1 MVSMNRVTQGSISAQ
16 SLRGLQASQSRVA
29 DLQNQLST
37 GKRLNRPSDDPAGL
51 SSTMQLRSQLRQDSR
66 YLDTISA
73 ATERLNS
80 ADTAL
85 QGISTML
92 TRAKS
97 LMVRAA
103 SASLDDGGRQAIASE
118 LDVIRQGVTD
128 AFNTTYQGR
137 PVFGGTASGSRAI
150 DASGAYLGD
159 DADINA
165 RVARGIDVRID
176 VKGSAAGADV
186 LPGLLAQAA
195 ADIRAGATT
204 DVTDDQNRLDDAM
217 TSVTTSLGDIGAR
230 VSQIAGIK
238 NRITSEQVDLTS
250 RIAAVENIDTAET
263 VVQLSSAQLSYQS
276 ALGAAAKVMQT
287 SLLDYLK

>member
-1 MVSMNRVTQGSISAQ
+1 MVSIHRVTQSSMTSA

-29 DLQNQLST
+29 DLQNELAT
-37 GKRLNRPSDDPAGL
+37 GKKLNRPSDDPAGL
-51 SSTMQLRSQLRQDSR
+51 SSSMQLRSQLRQDGR
-66 YLDTISA
+66 YLDTISS

-85 QGISTML
+85 EGVSSL
-92 TRAKS
+92 LNRAKQ
-97 LMVRAA
+97 LMVRAT
-103 SASLDDGGRQAIASE
+103 SASLDDSGRQAIASE

-128 AFNTTYQGR
+128 AYNTTYQGR
-137 PVFGGTASGSRAI
+137 PVFGGTVNGDKAI
-150 DASGAYLGD
+150 DSSGNYVGD
-159 DADINA
+159 DADVSA
-165 RVARGIDVRID
+165 RVARGIDVRVD

-186 LPGLLAQAA
+186 LPGLLAKAA
-195 ADIRAGATT
+195 ADIRAGSTS
-204 DVTDDQNRLDDAM
+204 DVTDDQDQLDSAM

-230 VSQIAGIK
+230 VSQIDSIK
-238 NRITSEQVDLTS
+238 NRITSEQVDLTT
-250 RIAAVENIDTAET
+250 RIASVENIDTAEA